1 MIALIRFTSA
11 TMLHSQRYLAPAL
24 LFMTAVGV
32 SSSNDSGPLA
42 PIYGLCAGALF
53 VCATWFTIA
62 LISVEDPAHR
72 AITIVSARHSGRV
85 LLASVIVAVISCL
98 ILTVVGVVLPLLVG
112 THTVEAADLALGV
125 ESGLTGAFAGIAIG
139 LLCSRLVIRRQVY
152 ALIAALGLVM
162 AALLVR
168 GLPPVNVLLRLLA
181 NATNSADLLGT
192 AGGLLA
198 ISAAILAVSALATQ
212 FITTRD
218 N

>member
-1 MIALIRFTSA
+1 
-11 TMLHSQRYLAPAL
+11 
-24 LFMTAVGV
+24 
-32 SSSNDSGPLA
+32 
-42 PIYGLCAGALF
+42 
-53 VCATWFTIA
+53 
-62 LISVEDPAHR
+62 
-72 AITIVSARHSGRV
+72 
-85 LLASVIVAVISCL
+85 
-98 ILTVVGVVLPLLVG
+98 
-112 THTVEAADLALGV
+112 
-125 ESGLTGAFAGIAIG
+125 
-139 LLCSRLVIRRQVY
+139 LLCSRLVIRRQGY